1 MLTNAANAASISD
14 PSNLSLGRACEI
26 QQAERQFDFVPL
38 SVDNVMTTTP
48 SFSETSFLSNIRS
61 PVLKQWCTSGILQR
75 QHASGVSHLQFSKTV
90 DLSALEYDVDEDDNG
105 NLTLVEALKKRAL
118 LQKKMVPPEGDS

>member
-1 MLTNAANAASISD
+1 MLTNAANAARISD

-26 QQAERQFDFVPL
+26 QQAERQFDFVSL
-38 SVDNVMTTTP
+38 SADSVMSSTP

-75 QHASGVSHLQFSKTV
+75 QHASGGSHLQFSKTV
-90 DLSALEYDVDEDDNG
+90 DQLALEYDVDEDDG
-105 NLTLVEALKKRAL
+105 NLTLVEALKKQAL
-118 LQKKMVPPEGDS
+118 LQKKMLPPVGDS